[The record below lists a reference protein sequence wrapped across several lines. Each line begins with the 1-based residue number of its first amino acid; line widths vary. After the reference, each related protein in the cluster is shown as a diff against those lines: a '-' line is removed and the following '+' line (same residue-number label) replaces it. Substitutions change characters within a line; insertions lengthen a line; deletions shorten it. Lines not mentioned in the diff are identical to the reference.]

1 MTHDVSHVSADDLP
15 ALNDKK
21 ADLLRRRENATAYAA
36 QAGADVLAAKDK
48 LNDLAAAVASGKVT
62 APAVGEASAALRD
75 AEGNVALAQNSLSIL
90 DAEQSQI
97 DAEIAQAIKLK
108 AIADHQALV
117 AEAKSKA
124 IKLDEAADAFNKAY
138 DAWKVAHLAASHRP
152 SLGPEFP
159 GGPGLYTFQPGGAGV
174 HGSLSLHPEVVTDL
188 ARLVG
193 APPARRRVA
202 SIPA

>member
-138 DAWKVAHLAASHRP
+138 DAWKVAHLA
-152 SLGPEFP
+152 
-159 GGPGLYTFQPGGAGV
+159 LYDFVDLFDVAPATGADP
-174 HGSLSLHPEVVTDL
+174 LLR
-188 ARLVG
+188 ARL
-193 APPARRRVA
+193 PAH
-202 SIPA
+202 PKT